1 MRRGSDGFGGRV
13 LLFVAARH
21 AGLGVLTSSRQSTAW
36 RRRAPLNRLKAA
48 MTSEERARLT
58 ELVAL
63 DNNDD
68 LGEAVRLCA
77 QLRGREPDP
86 LAFSVIQSVLE
97 EIGDILD
104 SGPLSVDPWERVRE
118 QLVPVLRRVI
128 QLPSAAEA
136 AELARCWARLKQE
149 EPLR

>member
-1 MRRGSDGFGGRV
+1 
-13 LLFVAARH
+13 
-21 AGLGVLTSSRQSTAW
+21 
-36 RRRAPLNRLKAA
+36 

-68 LGEAVRLCA
+68 LWEAVRLCA
-77 QLRGREPDP
+77 QLRGRESDP

-97 EIGDILD
+97 EIGDVWD
-104 SGPLSVDPWERVRE
+104 SGPVSAEPWERVRE

-128 QLPSAAEA
+128 QSPAVAEA
-136 AELARCWARLKQE
+136 AELARCWARLK
-149 EPLR
+149 